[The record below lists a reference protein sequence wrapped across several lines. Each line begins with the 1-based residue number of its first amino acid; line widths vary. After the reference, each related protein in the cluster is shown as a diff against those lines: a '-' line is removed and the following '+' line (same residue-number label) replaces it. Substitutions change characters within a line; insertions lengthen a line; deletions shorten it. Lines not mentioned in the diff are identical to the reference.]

1 METKPLAL
9 RDINEPTLAL
19 DCRKCGRHG
28 ELNVKRL
35 RQRYGSDLLI
45 AVLVEIASRDCKFRE
60 RGQTDRCGAF
70 CGTLEVMKVSLDL
83 SSGNTYAKAKGGE

>member
-1 METKPLAL
+1 METRPLAL
-9 RDINEPTLAL
+9 RDITEPTITM

-45 AVLVEIASRDCKFRE
+45 AVLVEIASRDCEFRE

-70 CGTLEVMKVSLDL
+70 CGTLEAMKAAPDIG
-83 SSGNTYAKAKGGE
+83 SGNAYARAKGGE